1 VIAKVGEIERAAQNR
16 VVKLFI
22 EDLGYTYLGNW
33 EEREDNS
40 CLETEYLRT
49 YLVTSGVAA
58 NLVDRALFE
67 FDKAVSDR
75 TMSYYD
81 RNKKVYELLRYGVK
95 VKPDHGE
102 ATETVWFID
111 WDNPTKNNFAIAE
124 EVTVA
129 PSSINGHSKRPDV
142 VLYVNGIALGVL
154 ELKRSTVSVGE
165 GIRQNIDNQKPEFI
179 GHFFATMAWVMAGNE
194 SEGLRYG
201 TTQTKEKYYLTWK
214 EESSEYENS
223 LHRSLAQMCSKE
235 RFLELIH
242 DFIVFDAGTK
252 KLCRHNQYF
261 GVKAAQPYA
270 LENRGGIIWHTQG
283 SGKSLTMVWLAK
295 WIRENKYIN
304 DARVLIVTD
313 RDELDKQIE
322 KVFKGVSE
330 QIYRAS
336 SGADLIEKINSPAPW
351 LICSLI
357 HKFGTRGNSEASA
370 EEVAEFVADLKKNIP
385 ADFKAKGKF
394 FVFIDEAHRTQSGD
408 LHKAM
413 KLILPEATFIGFT
426 GTPLLRTSKART
438 IEVFGPYIHT
448 YKYDEAVRD
457 GVVLDLRYE
466 AREVDQR
473 VTSQAK
479 IDQWFD
485 SKTQALNDVAKAQL
499 KKRWGTMQKVLS
511 SKTRLGVIVS
521 DIVLDMSTKDRLI
534 SGHGNAILVSSSIY
548 EACKYYEL
556 FRDTELAGKVAIIT
570 SYSPYIGDIKGEAAG
585 EGDTENIEKY
595 DVYKKML
602 GDWFNED
609 PDVAVTKIEKFEE
622 QAKKRFID
630 EPGQLKL
637 LIVVDKLLTG
647 FDAPSATYLY
657 IDKEMRDHGL
667 FQAICRVNRLDDT
680 AKEYGY
686 IVDYKDLFKS
696 LEGAVKDYIS
706 GALDGYEPEDVAGLI
721 TNRLERGKQDLDD
734 AREQVKA
741 LVEPVPPPKGTQ
753 QYLDYFVSPP
763 DSDATKIADDERNRL
778 TLYKLVSL
786 YIRNYADLANEMLE
800 AGYTVEEATTIKA
813 EVIHFEAVRSEVKV
827 GSGDAPDLKLYEP
840 GMRHLIDTYIKSD
853 ESRKVSTFDDLTFV
867 ELFVKDP
874 EEAICALPPGV
885 KDNEGARALA
895 IENNIRK
902 VIIEE
907 NPINPKYFEKM
918 SELLE
923 ELVAQ
928 RLRQAIAYEEYL
940 KEIAKLANKVV
951 KPNLVDYPK
960 SLNTPGKRAL
970 FDNFFPSKE
979 ASTLAIDEILH
990 ESAQDGWRAN
1000 RAKRRL
1006 LGNAVTQGLETL
1018 GIEFTDEEVEQLL
1031 DLVSEHH
1038 EY

>member
-1 VIAKVGEIERAAQNR
+1 MSKVGEIERATQNR
-16 VVKLFI
+16 IVKLFV
-22 EDLGYTYLGNW
+22 EKLGYEYLGNW
-33 EEREDNS
+33 EDRDGNS
-40 CLETEYLRT
+40 CVEEEYLRAFLRRT
-49 YLVTSGVAA
+49 GVSTALTERA
-58 NLVDRALFE
+58 IYVLRNAVDDKSKNL
-67 FDKAVSDR
+67 
-75 TMSYYD
+75 YN
-81 RNKKVYELLRYGVK
+81 RNKNVYELLRYGAK

-102 ATETVWFID
+102 VTETVWFID
-111 WDNPTKNNFAIAE
+111 WSNPENNHFAISE

-129 PSSINGHSKRPDV
+129 SANLHGHSKRPDV
-142 VLYVNGIALGVL
+142 VLYVNGIALGIL

-165 GIRQNIDNQKPEFI
+165 GIRQNLDNQKPEFI
-179 GHFFATMAWVMAGNE
+179 EHFFATMAWVMAGNE

-201 TTQTKEKYYLTWK
+201 TIETKEKYYLTWK
-214 EESSEYENS
+214 EASEEFSNP
-223 LHRSLAQMCSKE
+223 LHQGLVQMCNKA

-242 DFIVFDAGTK
+242 DFIVFDAGIK

-261 GVKAAQPYA
+261 GVKAAQPFA
-270 LENRGGIIWHTQG
+270 EKGRGGIIWHTQG

-295 WIRENKYIN
+295 WIRENKQIP

-330 QIYRAS
+330 QIYRTS
-336 SGADLIEKINSPAPW
+336 SGADLIEKLNTAKPW

-357 HKFGTRGNSEASA
+357 HKFGTRGSNEATA
-370 EEVAEFVADLKKNIP
+370 EEVAEYVAKLKTNIP
-385 ADFKAKGKF
+385 ADFKAKGKI

-413 KLILPEATFIGFT
+413 KLILPDATFIGFT

-448 YKYDEAVRD
+448 YKYNEAVRD

-466 AREVDQR
+466 AREIDQR
-473 VTSQAK
+473 ITSQVK

-485 SKTQALNDVAKAQL
+485 SKTKALNDIAKAQL
-499 KKRWGTMQKVLS
+499 KRRWGTMQKVLS
-511 SKTRLGVIVS
+511 SQTRLNVIVS
-521 DIVLDMSTKDRLI
+521 DIVLDMAIKDRLM

-556 FRDTELAGKVAIIT
+556 FDQTELKGKVAIIT
-570 SYSPYIGDIKGEAAG
+570 SYAPHIADKKGEESG
-585 EGDTENIEKY
+585 EGETEAIEKY
-595 DVYKKML
+595 ETYKKML
-602 GDWFNED
+602 GDWFRED
-609 PDVAVTKIEKFEE
+609 PDEAAGKIELFEE

-667 FQAICRVNRLDDT
+667 FQAICRVNRLDET
-680 AKEYGY
+680 EKEYGFV
-686 IVDYKDLFKS
+686 VDYKDLFKS
-696 LEGAVKDYIS
+696 LEGAVKDYTD
-706 GALDGYEPEDVAGLI
+706 GALDGYDPADVAGLVK
-721 TNRLERGKQDLDD
+721 NRLIKAKEDLDD

-741 LVEPVPPPKGTQ
+741 LVEPVTPPQGTQEYLTYFISPKG
-753 QYLDYFVSPP
+753 
-763 DSDATKIADDERNRL
+763 ANEAKIKNDERNRL
-778 TLYKLVSL
+778 TLYKLVSA
-786 YIRNYADLANEMLE
+786 YIRTYAEIASEMSE
-800 AGYTVEEATTIKA
+800 AGFSDDETEKIKA
-813 EVIHFEAVRSEVKV
+813 EVSHFEALRSEVKLA
-827 GSGDAPDLKLYEP
+827 SGDAADLKLFEP

-853 ESRKVSTFDDLTFV
+853 ESKKVSTFDDLTFV
-867 ELFVKDP
+867 ELFVSDP
-874 EEAICALPPGV
+874 GKAIDAMPDGL
-885 KDNEGARALA
+885 KKNEKTRALV

-902 VIIEE
+902 VIVEE

-928 RLRQAIAYEEYL
+928 RRRDAISYKEYLRQIAEL
-940 KEIAKLANKVV
+940 AKQV
-951 KPNLVDYPK
+951 KTPNLVDYPAA
-960 SLNTPGKRAL
+960 LNTPGKRAL
-970 FDNFFPSKE
+970 YDNFFPQQE
-979 ASTLAIDEILH
+979 GTTLLVDETLH
-990 ESAQDGWRAN
+990 ENAQDGWRMN
-1000 RAKRRL
+1000 RAKKRL
-1006 LGNAVTQGLETL
+1006 LGNCVVEVLESAGVSL
-1018 GIEFTDEEVEQLL
+1018 FEERITELL
-1031 DLVSEHH
+1031 DLVSEHN